1 MKFHV
6 GIDVAEIFSA
16 QIIENELAENSL
28 KVRDIWDLMG

>member
-16 QIIENELAENSL
+16 QITMRMSRL
-28 KVRDIWDLMG
+28 KTHWKFGTFGT